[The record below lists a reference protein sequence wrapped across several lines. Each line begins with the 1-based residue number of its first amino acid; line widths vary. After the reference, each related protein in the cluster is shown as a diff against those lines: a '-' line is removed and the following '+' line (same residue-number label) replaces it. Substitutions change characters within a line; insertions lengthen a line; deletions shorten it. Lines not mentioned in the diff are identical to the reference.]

1 MEKTMTADPY
11 ANSFPTSSLSV
22 VLPDLTDGAFARAAF
37 SSDSGTGQSP
47 TIEWGECPEGTQSLL
62 VTVFDPDAPV
72 PGGFWHWV
80 VVLPADAGRLAAG
93 ASGRGMPDGAVE
105 LPNSFGV
112 AGYVG
117 PNPPAGTGVHANAVA
132 VTALS
137 MPVSELPESPSTA
150 MLHASIIPST
160 LARGVAVGTAT
171 AA

>member
-1 MEKTMTADPY
+1 MTADPY
-11 ANSFPTSSLSV
+11 ANSFPTSNLTVS
-22 VLPDLTDGAFARAAF
+22 LPDLAEGAFPRTAF
-37 SSDSGTGQSP
+37 SSESSAGQSP
-47 TIEWGECPEGTQSLL
+47 TVEWGELPEGTQSLL

-72 PGGFWHWV
+72 PGGFWHWIAV
-80 VVLPADAGRLAAG
+80 IPAAAGHLVAG
-93 ASGRGMPDGAVE
+93 ASGNGMPDGAIE

-137 MPVSELPESPSTA
+137 IPVSALPETPSTA
-150 MLHASIIPST
+150 MLHAAIIPST
-160 LARGVAVGTAT
+160 VARGVAVATAT